1 MRYSPHAVPDE
12 RTREGHGRGG
22 PSGDRGGPVRFR
34 CRCHVRPSQ
43 HPLRPPEPGSGGGGR
58 ECSPRVSAMD
68 EAMTTILGDAR
79 AAVDHLEAAL
89 SGADANAHRKAKQD
103 FSYGVEELVAVLI
116 AAPPDASEVATA
128 CAIIAAGCR
137 VARAHGERVAA
148 DTNPAEIAIVDA
160 WYIGEVLRRVPEERL
175 PPAVRGQ
182 LLHALDTLREFD
194 APRVRKMIQSNRRMS
209 DREVDEFLRNR

>member
-1 MRYSPHAVPDE
+1 
-12 RTREGHGRGG
+12 
-22 PSGDRGGPVRFR
+22 
-34 CRCHVRPSQ
+34 
-43 HPLRPPEPGSGGGGR
+43 
-58 ECSPRVSAMD
+58 
-68 EAMTTILGDAR
+68 MTVLGDAR

-89 SGADANAHRKAKQD
+89 SSVDANVHRKAKQD
-103 FSYGVEELVAVLI
+103 FSYGVEELVAVMI
-116 AAPPDASEVATA
+116 VSPPDAPAVEVA
-128 CAIIAAGCR
+128 CATIAAACR

-209 DREVDEFLRNR
+209 DREFDEFLRNRGP

>member
-1 MRYSPHAVPDE
+1 
-12 RTREGHGRGG
+12 
-22 PSGDRGGPVRFR
+22 
-34 CRCHVRPSQ
+34 
-43 HPLRPPEPGSGGGGR
+43 
-58 ECSPRVSAMD
+58 MD
-68 EAMTTILGDAR
+68 EAKTTILGDAR
-79 AAVDHLEAAL
+79 AAVDHLKTAL
-89 SGADANAHRKAKQD
+89 SSADTNARRKAKQD

-128 CAIIAAGCR
+128 CAIIAAACR

-182 LLHALDTLREFD
+182 LLQALDTLREFD

-209 DREVDEFLRNR
+209 DREVDAFLRNRGR